1 MSANSYLFIA
11 PDLPEGVYTLSYN
24 INVTTAATG
33 DTITSGANAQAAVYA
48 GMSIVQVQTPFNSLN
63 YSF

>member
-1 MSANSYLFIA
+1 
-11 PDLPEGVYTLSYN
+11 VYTLSYN

-33 DTITSGANAQAAVYA
+33 DTITSGATAKAAVYA
-48 GMSIVQVQTPFNSLN
+48 GSLGMSIVQVQTTINSLN